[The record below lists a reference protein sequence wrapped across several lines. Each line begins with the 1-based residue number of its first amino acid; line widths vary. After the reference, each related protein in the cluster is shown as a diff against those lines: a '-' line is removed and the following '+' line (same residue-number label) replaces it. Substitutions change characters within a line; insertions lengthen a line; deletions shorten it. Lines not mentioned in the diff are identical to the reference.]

1 MELSESKP
9 AFRIAPLHIYGGNAE
24 ILSLFPLVIYV
35 KIVHIKTM
43 IRWFISI
50 IFPDFKE
57 Y

>member
-1 MELSESKP
+1 MELSEGKP

-24 ILSLFPLVIYV
+24 ILSLFLLVIYV

-50 IFPDFKE
+50 IFPYFKE